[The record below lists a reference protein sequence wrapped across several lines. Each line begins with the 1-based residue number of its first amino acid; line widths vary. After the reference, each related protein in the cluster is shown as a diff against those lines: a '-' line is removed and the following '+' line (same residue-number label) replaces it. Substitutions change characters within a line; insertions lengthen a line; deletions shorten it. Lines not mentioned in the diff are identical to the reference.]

1 MTSSEILTEPSVHA
15 EAVPA
20 PRRRLTVPTWTV
32 GLAGAIVALA
42 YGLAVL
48 KMRLGPPL
56 VLIALGGMTL
66 GFAARA
72 LWRVL
77 DPLTR
82 AEAASRASAELQPR
96 RARELEREKQLV
108 LKAIKEVELDF
119 QMRKVAER
127 DYKEMVERYRARA
140 LRLMSEI
147 EAGDD
152 FRSLI
157 ERELKIRLDLPVA
170 APPAKAAAQAE
181 PPAAAGP
188 RCGSCQAVNDADA
201 QFCKKCGTRL
211 S

>member
-1 MTSSEILTEPSVHA
+1 MTSSEILTEPSAQA
-15 EAVPA
+15 EAAPA
-20 PRRRLTVPTWTV
+20 PRRRLTVPTWAV
-32 GLAGAIVALA
+32 GLGGAAVALTYA
-42 YGLAVL
+42 AAIE

-56 VLIALGGMTL
+56 VMIVLGGMTL
-66 GFAARA
+66 AFVARA

-82 AEAASRASAELQPR
+82 VEVPARASAELQPR

-127 DYKEMVERYRARA
+127 DYKEMVERYRTRA
-140 LRLMSEI
+140 LRLMTEI

-157 ERELKIRLDLPVA
+157 ERELKIRLELPDA
-170 APPAKAAAQAE
+170 AKLATDKSTASATAASTPTCA
-181 PPAAAGP
+181 
-188 RCGSCQAVNDADA
+188 SCQTLNDVDA
-201 QFCKKCGTRL
+201 QFCKKCGAKI